1 MRPHFF
7 NFEQIVVQ
15 PKLAL
20 SITFASMHVQR
31 LVALIRIEEE
41 APASQTKNRW
51 HDRCRNC
58 RREDSNLHSLNGN
71 QVLNLA
77 RLPIPPLRRADSHKV
92 CQLGG
97 LVLLFPPSARRQGIT
112 PFKRAGSAAN
122 DIKQS
127 TRPYDNSG

>member
-77 RLPIPPLRRADSHKV
+77 RLPIPPLRRADSRNIKCASSV
-92 CQLGG
+92 DS
-97 LVLLFPPSARRQGIT
+97 FIISA
-112 PFKRAGSAAN
+112 F
-122 DIKQS
+122 
-127 TRPYDNSG
+127 

>member
-77 RLPIPPLRRADSHKV
+77 RLPIPPLRRADSRNIKCASSV
-92 CQLGG
+92 D
-97 LVLLFPPSARRQGIT
+97 LFIISAFGPASRHCTIQT
-112 PFKRAGSAAN
+112 CWKR
-122 DIKQS
+122 
-127 TRPYDNSG
+127 